1 MFLFNTVFDIFK
13 FKNVLMSLFLT
24 IIRDLNERNIGRKKS
39 VVKTVKWKS
48 RLQNIYR

>member
-24 IIRDLNERNIGRKKS
+24 TIRDFK
-39 VVKTVKWKS
+39 
-48 RLQNIYR
+48 